1 MVATSLAWSVWCF
14 AFRHREI
21 EIGGGRDA
29 YLARYSHRCH
39 IDLPSSARAYRRHL
53 CPHLLTCR
61 GGAQSAEDRCVS
73 AQVGNDRV
81 ERSGEAAP
89 PLACGWNHDSPMLD
103 PCRTKRQKHT
113 NEGNSG
119 LPADQFLDP
128 GSGSAIEPRES
139 HTRKQTYPFPTHR
152 TDGQSVK
159 QSVISPPRSPRHRLS
174 IRLRRSRSTTSTEY
188 SLPGATQ
195 LSQVRSVS
203 PPVSQRTGG
212 SLDPSCRFL
221 PCTARAGL
229 C

>member
-103 PCRTKRQKHT
+103 PCRTKRQNHT
-113 NEGNSG
+113 NEGASG

-128 GSGSAIEPRES
+128 GSGSANEPRES
-139 HTRKQTYPFPTHR
+139 RRTHESKHLPSPHIGR
-152 TDGQSVK
+152 TVSSQESDRQSVSYFTVPPRVHPSTGS
-159 QSVISPPRSPRHRLS
+159 QSGSSQESVICEQD
-174 IRLRRSRSTTSTEY
+174 TSE
-188 SLPGATQ
+188 GVGNMREQ
-195 LSQVRSVS
+195 
-203 PPVSQRTGG
+203 
-212 SLDPSCRFL
+212 
-221 PCTARAGL
+221 
-229 C
+229 